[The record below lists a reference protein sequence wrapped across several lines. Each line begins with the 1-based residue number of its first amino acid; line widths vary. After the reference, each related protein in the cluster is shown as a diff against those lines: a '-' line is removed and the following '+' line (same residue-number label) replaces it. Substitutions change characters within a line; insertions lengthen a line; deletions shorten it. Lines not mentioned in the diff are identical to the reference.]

1 MGKIIYIVEDERDI
15 ADLVEHYLK
24 KEGFKSEAISDGQK
38 ALERIRRQP
47 PDLLVLDLMLPGLDG
62 LELCRILRAE
72 PATKRLP
79 IIMLTARAEETDK
92 IVGLEMGA
100 DDYLTKP
107 FSPKELMARI
117 RAIFRRNQP
126 PEEAK
131 AVLNYGKIML
141 DGERHVVSISK
152 KEVELTAKEF
162 GLLEY
167 LLKRPG
173 RVLSREQ
180 ILNAVWGQD
189 YYGGNRT
196 VDVHIRHLRS
206 KIPLLDTAI
215 LTVKSFGYKLKEEA

>member
-1 MGKIIYIVEDERDI
+1 MPKTIYVVEDEKDI

-24 KEGFKSEAISDGQK
+24 KDGFRSEAISDGRK

-72 PATKRLP
+72 PSTKRLP

-107 FSPKELMARI
+107 FSPRELMARI
-117 RAIFRRNQP
+117 RALFRRNLP

-131 AVLNYGKIML
+131 TVLNYGKMTL
-141 DGERHVVSISK
+141 DGQRHVFSVNK

-196 VDVHIRHLRS
+196 VDVHIRHLRK
-206 KIPLLDTAI
+206 KIPLLDAAI
-215 LTVKSFGYKLKEEA
+215 LTVKSFGYKIKEEE

>member
-1 MGKIIYIVEDERDI
+1 MSKLIYIVEDERDI

-24 KEGFKSEAISDGQK
+24 KDGFRSEAISDGQK

-47 PDLLVLDLMLPGLDG
+47 PDLLVLDLMLPGMDG
-62 LELCRILRAE
+62 LELCRILRSE

-79 IIMLTARAEETDK
+79 IIMLTAKAEETDK

-117 RAIFRRNQP
+117 RAVFRRNQP

-131 AVLNYGKIML
+131 AVLNYGKITL
-141 DGERHVVSISK
+141 DGERHLVSVSK

-196 VDVHIRHLRS
+196 VDVHIRHLRK
-206 KIPLLDTAI
+206 KIPLLDAAI

>member
-1 MGKIIYIVEDERDI
+1 MAKLIYIVEDERDI

-24 KEGFKSEAISDGQK
+24 KDGFRSEAISDGQR

-47 PDLLVLDLMLPGLDG
+47 PDLLVLDLMLPGMEG
-62 LELCRILRAE
+62 LELCRILRSE

-79 IIMLTARAEETDK
+79 IIMLTAKAEETDK

-126 PEEAK
+126 PEETK
-131 AVLNYGKIML
+131 AVLNYGKMML
-141 DGERHVVSISK
+141 DGERHVVTVSK

-196 VDVHIRHLRS
+196 VDVHIRHLRK
-206 KIPLLDTAI
+206 KIPLLDGAI
-215 LTVKSFGYKLKEEA
+215 LTVKSFGYKLKEEE

>member
-1 MGKIIYIVEDERDI
+1 MSKLIYIVEDERDI

-24 KEGFKSEAISDGQK
+24 KDGFKSEAISDGQR

-47 PDLLVLDLMLPGLDG
+47 PDLLVLDLMLPGIDG
-62 LELCRILRAE
+62 LELCRILRSE

-79 IIMLTARAEETDK
+79 IIMLTAKAEETDK

-126 PEEAK
+126 VEEEK
-131 AVLNYGKIML
+131 AVLNYGKIIL
-141 DGERHVVSISK
+141 DGQRHVVSVSK

-180 ILNAVWGQD
+180 ILNTVWGQD

-196 VDVHIRHLRS
+196 VDVHIRHLRK
-206 KIPLLDTAI
+206 KIPLLDGAI
-215 LTVKSFGYKLKEEA
+215 LTVKSFGYKLKEQE

>member
-1 MGKIIYIVEDERDI
+1 MGKLIYIVEDERDI

-24 KEGFKSEAISDGQK
+24 KDGFRSEAIGDGHK

-62 LELCRILRAE
+62 LELCRILRSE

-92 IVGLEMGA
+92 IVGLELGA

-117 RAIFRRNQP
+117 RALFRRNLP

-141 DGERHVVSISK
+141 DGQRHMVSVSK

-167 LLKRPG
+167 LLSRPG

-180 ILNAVWGQD
+180 ILNSVWGQD
-189 YYGGNRT
+189 YCGGNRT
-196 VDVHIRHLRS
+196 VDVHIRHLRK
-206 KIPLLDTAI
+206 KIPLLDAAI
-215 LTVKSFGYKLKEEA
+215 LTVKSFGYKIKEEE

>member
-1 MGKIIYIVEDERDI
+1 MAKLIYIVEDQRDI

-24 KEGFKSEAISDGQK
+24 KDGFRSESISDGQR

-47 PDLLVLDLMLPGLDG
+47 PDLLVLDLMLPGMDG

-79 IIMLTARAEETDK
+79 IIMLTAKAEETDK

-117 RAIFRRNQP
+117 RAVFRRNQP

-131 AVLNYGKIML
+131 AVLNYGKITL
-141 DGERHVVSISK
+141 DGERHVVSVSK

-196 VDVHIRHLRS
+196 VDVHIRHLRK
-206 KIPLLDTAI
+206 KIPLLDAAI
-215 LTVKSFGYKLKEEA
+215 LTVKSFGYKIKEEE

>member
-1 MGKIIYIVEDERDI
+1 MAKLIYIVEDERDI

-24 KEGFKSEAISDGQK
+24 KDGFRSESISDGQR
-38 ALERIRRQP
+38 ALERIHRQP
-47 PDLLVLDLMLPGLDG
+47 PDLLVLDLMLPGMDG

-79 IIMLTARAEETDK
+79 IIMLTAKAEETDK

-117 RAIFRRNQP
+117 RAVFRRNQP

-131 AVLNYGKIML
+131 AVLNYGKITL
-141 DGERHVVSISK
+141 DGERHVVSVSK
-152 KEVELTAKEF
+152 KAVELTAKEF

-196 VDVHIRHLRS
+196 VDVHIRHLRK
-206 KIPLLDTAI
+206 KIPLLDAAI
-215 LTVKSFGYKLKEEA
+215 LTVKSFGYKIKEEE

>member
-1 MGKIIYIVEDERDI
+1 MAKLIYIVEDERDI

-24 KEGFKSEAISDGQK
+24 KDGFRSETISDGQR

-47 PDLLVLDLMLPGLDG
+47 PDLLVLDLMLPGMDG
-62 LELCRILRAE
+62 LELCRVLRSE

-79 IIMLTARAEETDK
+79 IIMLTAKAEETDK

-117 RAIFRRNQP
+117 RAVFRRNQP

-131 AVLNYGKIML
+131 AVLNYGKITL
-141 DGERHVVSISK
+141 DGERHQVSVSK
-152 KEVELTAKEF
+152 KAVELTAKEF

-196 VDVHIRHLRS
+196 VDVHIRHLRK
-206 KIPLLDTAI
+206 KIPLLDAAI
-215 LTVKSFGYKLKEEA
+215 LTVKSFGYKIKEEE

>member
-1 MGKIIYIVEDERDI
+1 MAKLIYIVEDERDI

-24 KEGFKSEAISDGQK
+24 KDGFRSEAISDGQK

-62 LELCRILRAE
+62 LELCRILRSE
-72 PATKRLP
+72 PVTKRLP
-79 IIMLTARAEETDK
+79 IIMLTAKAEETDK

-117 RAIFRRNQP
+117 RAVFRRNQP
-126 PEEAK
+126 PEETK
-131 AVLNYGKIML
+131 TVLNYGKIML
-141 DGERHVVSISK
+141 DGERHVLSVSK

-196 VDVHIRHLRS
+196 VDVHIRHLRK
-206 KIPLLDTAI
+206 KIPLLDSAI
-215 LTVKSFGYKLKEEA
+215 LTVKSFGYKIKEEE

>member
-1 MGKIIYIVEDERDI
+1 MAKLIYIVEDERDI

-24 KEGFKSEAISDGQK
+24 KDGFRSESISDGQR
-38 ALERIRRQP
+38 ALERIHRQP
-47 PDLLVLDLMLPGLDG
+47 PDLLVLDLMLPGMDG

-79 IIMLTARAEETDK
+79 IIMLTAKAEETDK

-117 RAIFRRNQP
+117 RAVFRRNQP

-131 AVLNYGKIML
+131 AVLNYGKITL
-141 DGERHVVSISK
+141 DGERHVVSVSK
-152 KEVELTAKEF
+152 KTVELTAKEF

-196 VDVHIRHLRS
+196 VDVHIRHLRK
-206 KIPLLDTAI
+206 KIPLLDSAI
-215 LTVKSFGYKLKEEA
+215 LTVKSFGYKIKEEE

>member
-1 MGKIIYIVEDERDI
+1 MAKLIYIVEDERDI

-24 KEGFKSEAISDGQK
+24 KDGFRSEAISDGQR

-47 PDLLVLDLMLPGLDG
+47 PDLLVLDLMLPGMDG
-62 LELCRILRAE
+62 LELCRVLRSE

-79 IIMLTARAEETDK
+79 IIMLTAKAEETDK

-117 RAIFRRNQP
+117 RAVFRRNQP

-131 AVLNYGKIML
+131 AVLNYGKITL
-141 DGERHVVSISK
+141 DGERHLVSVSK
-152 KEVELTAKEF
+152 KAVELTAKEF

-196 VDVHIRHLRS
+196 VDVHIRHLRK
-206 KIPLLDTAI
+206 KIPLLDAAI
-215 LTVKSFGYKLKEEA
+215 LTVKSFGYKIKEEE

>member
-1 MGKIIYIVEDERDI
+1 MSKLIYIVEDERDI

-24 KEGFKSEAISDGQK
+24 KDGFRSEAISDGQK

-47 PDLLVLDLMLPGLDG
+47 PDLLVLDLMLPGMDG
-62 LELCRILRAE
+62 LELCRILRSE

-117 RAIFRRNQP
+117 RAVFRRNQP

-131 AVLNYGKIML
+131 AVLNYGKITL
-141 DGERHVVSISK
+141 DGERHLVSVSK

-196 VDVHIRHLRS
+196 VDVHIRHLRK
-206 KIPLLDTAI
+206 KIPLLDAAI

>member
-1 MGKIIYIVEDERDI
+1 MGKLIYIVEDERDI

-24 KEGFKSEAISDGQK
+24 KDGFKSEAISDGPK

-79 IIMLTARAEETDK
+79 IIMLTAKAEETDK

-117 RAIFRRNQP
+117 RAIFRRNLP
-126 PEEAK
+126 VEEEK
-131 AVLNYGKIML
+131 AVLNYGKIIL
-141 DGERHVVSISK
+141 DGQRHVVSVSK

-180 ILNAVWGQD
+180 ILNSVWGQD

-196 VDVHIRHLRS
+196 VDVHIRHLRK
-206 KIPLLDTAI
+206 KIPLLDAAI

>member
-1 MGKIIYIVEDERDI
+1 MAKLIYIVEDERDI

-24 KEGFKSEAISDGQK
+24 KDGFRSESISDGQR

-47 PDLLVLDLMLPGLDG
+47 PDLLVLDLMLPGMDG
-62 LELCRILRAE
+62 LELCRILRSE

-79 IIMLTARAEETDK
+79 IIMLTAKAEETDK

-117 RAIFRRNQP
+117 RAVFRRNQP
-126 PEEAK
+126 PEEAR
-131 AVLNYGKIML
+131 AVLNYGKILL
-141 DGERHVVSISK
+141 DGERHVISVSK

-196 VDVHIRHLRS
+196 VDVHIRHLRK
-206 KIPLLDTAI
+206 KIPLLDAAI
-215 LTVKSFGYKLKEEA
+215 LTVKSFGYKIKEEE

>member
-1 MGKIIYIVEDERDI
+1 MAKLIYIVEDERDI

-24 KEGFKSEAISDGQK
+24 KDGFNSEAISDGQR
-38 ALERIRRQP
+38 ALERIHRQP
-47 PDLLVLDLMLPGLDG
+47 PDLLVLDLMLPGMDG
-62 LELCRILRAE
+62 LELCRILRSE

-79 IIMLTARAEETDK
+79 IIMLTAKAEETDK

-117 RAIFRRNQP
+117 RAVFRRNQP

-131 AVLNYGKIML
+131 AVLNYGKITL
-141 DGERHVVSISK
+141 DGERHLVSVSRK
-152 KEVELTAKEF
+152 AVELTAKEF

-196 VDVHIRHLRS
+196 VDVHIRHLRK
-206 KIPLLDTAI
+206 KIPLLDAAI
-215 LTVKSFGYKLKEEA
+215 LTVKSFGYKIKEEE

>member
-1 MGKIIYIVEDERDI
+1 MPKKIYIIEDEKDI
-15 ADLVEHYLK
+15 ADLVEHYLN
-24 KEGFKSEAISDGQK
+24 KEGFRSETIFDGQK
-38 ALERIRRQP
+38 ALEHIRRQP
-47 PDLLVLDLMLPGLDG
+47 PDLLLLDLMLPGMDG
-62 LELCRILRAE
+62 LELCRILRSE

-79 IIMLTARAEETDK
+79 IIMLTAKSEETDK

-117 RAIFRRNQP
+117 RAVFRRNQP
-126 PEEAK
+126 AEEEK
-131 AVLNYGKIML
+131 AVLNYGKML
-141 DGERHVVSISK
+141 LDSERHVVSVSK

-196 VDVHIRHLRS
+196 VDVHIRHLRK

>member
-1 MGKIIYIVEDERDI
+1 MSKLIYIVEDERDI

-24 KEGFKSEAISDGQK
+24 KDGFRSESISDGQR
-38 ALERIRRQP
+38 ALERIHRQP
-47 PDLLVLDLMLPGLDG
+47 PDLLVLDLMLPGMDG
-62 LELCRILRAE
+62 LELCRILRSE

-79 IIMLTARAEETDK
+79 IIMLTAKAEETDK

-117 RAIFRRNQP
+117 RAVFRRNQP

-131 AVLNYGKIML
+131 AVLNYGKIIL
-141 DGERHVVSISK
+141 DGERHLVSVSK
-152 KEVELTAKEF
+152 KAVELTAKEF

-173 RVLSREQ
+173 RVLSRDQ

-196 VDVHIRHLRS
+196 VDVHIRHLRK
-206 KIPLLDTAI
+206 KIPLLDAAI
-215 LTVKSFGYKLKEEA
+215 LTVKSFGYKLKEEE

>member
-1 MGKIIYIVEDERDI
+1 MAKLIYIVEDERDI

-24 KEGFKSEAISDGQK
+24 KDGFRSESISDGQR

-47 PDLLVLDLMLPGLDG
+47 PDLLVLDLMLPGMDG

-79 IIMLTARAEETDK
+79 IIMLTAKAEETDK

-117 RAIFRRNQP
+117 RAVFRRNQP

-131 AVLNYGKIML
+131 AVLNYGKITL
-141 DGERHVVSISK
+141 DGERHVVSVSK

-196 VDVHIRHLRS
+196 VDVHIRHLRK
-206 KIPLLDTAI
+206 KIPLLDAAI
-215 LTVKSFGYKLKEEA
+215 LTVKSFGYKIKEEE

>member
-1 MGKIIYIVEDERDI
+1 MAKLIYIVEDERDI

-24 KEGFKSEAISDGQK
+24 KDGFRSESISDGQR

-47 PDLLVLDLMLPGLDG
+47 PDLLVLDLMLPGMDG

-79 IIMLTARAEETDK
+79 IIMLTAKAEETDK

-117 RAIFRRNQP
+117 RAVFRRNQP

-131 AVLNYGKIML
+131 AVLNYGKITL
-141 DGERHVVSISK
+141 DGERHVISVSK

-196 VDVHIRHLRS
+196 VDVHIRHLRK
-206 KIPLLDTAI
+206 KIPLLDAAI
-215 LTVKSFGYKLKEEA
+215 LTVKSFGYKIKEEE